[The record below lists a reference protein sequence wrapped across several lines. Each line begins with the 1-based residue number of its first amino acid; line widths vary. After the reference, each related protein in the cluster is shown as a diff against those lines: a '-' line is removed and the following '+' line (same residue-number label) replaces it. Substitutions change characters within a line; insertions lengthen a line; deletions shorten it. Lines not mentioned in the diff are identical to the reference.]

1 MGITWINVDPG
12 QYFFSDH
19 GMCASHLRVKA
30 NLITFH
36 NEIFSLEE
44 FIYLSSLFTK
54 VFIVTV
60 DKPSDNDLGIIGV
73 EVSVYF
79 QIFLINAFELVFQ
92 QIHLDFLSL
101 SCLKFILPLAIM
113 FQFSLRALVRRDRY
127 KFICSS

>member
-19 GMCASHLRVKA
+19 GMRASHLRVKA

-60 DKPSDNDLGIIGV
+60 DKPSNDDLGIIGV

-92 QIHLDFLSL
+92 QIHLVFLTL
-101 SCLKFILPLAIM
+101 SCLKLILPLAIM